1 MFNNGLWERTG
12 YDVIEKSAFI
22 RLVAFFT
29 AVSIGLVAVGSYS
42 SYSWVMTWPL
52 LIATF
57 IGMMGGALIF
67 SLIDNPMI
75 SGLGVALMSV
85 SAGLMIGPVVATYQ
99 VAVVLQ
105 AILITGGIV
114 VTMSVIGIMFPD
126 TFIGFGPYLL
136 AGLTLLIF
144 ASFAQII
151 FIALGFEAAVNMPIL
166 AWIGIGIFT
175 LYVAYDWSRALSL
188 PLTVDNAIDAAGA
201 ITLDAINL
209 FLRILQILG
218 NSKSSSSKR

>member
-29 AVSIGLVAVGSYS
+29 AVSIGLVAVGSFT
-42 SYSWVMTWPL
+42 SYAWVLTWPL
-52 LIATF
+52 LIVTF
-57 IGMMGGALIF
+57 IGMLGGALIF

-75 SGLGVALMSV
+75 SGFGVALMSI
-85 SAGLMIGPVVATYQ
+85 SAGLMIGPVVATFQ

-126 TFIGFGPYLL
+126 VFIGFGPYLL

-218 NSKSSSSKR
+218 SSKSSSSKR

>member
-1 MFNNGLWERTG
+1 MFNNGLWKRTG
-12 YDVIEKSAFI
+12 RDEIEQSAFI
-22 RLVAFFT
+22 RMVAFFT
-29 AVSIGLVAVGSYS
+29 AVSIGLVAFGSYVS
-42 SYSWVMTWPL
+42 FSWTMTWPL

-57 IGMMGGALIF
+57 IGMLGGALIF
-67 SLIDNPMI
+67 SLVDNPLI
-75 SGLGVALMSV
+75 SGFGVALMSI

-114 VTMSVIGIMFPD
+114 VTMSVVGIMFPKI
-126 TFIGFGPYLL
+126 FIGMGPYLL

-175 LYVAYDWSRALSL
+175 LYVGFDWSRSLSL

-201 ITLDAINL
+201 ITLDAVNI
-209 FLRILQILG
+209 FLRVLQLLG
-218 NSKSSSSKR
+218 GSRSSKK

>member
-29 AVSIGLVAVGSYS
+29 AVSIGLVAVGSFT
-42 SYSWVMTWPL
+42 SYAWVLTWPL
-52 LIATF
+52 LIVTF
-57 IGMMGGALIF
+57 IGMLGGALIF

-75 SGLGVALMSV
+75 SGFGVALMSI

-126 TFIGFGPYLL
+126 VFIGFGPYLL

-218 NSKSSSSKR
+218 SSKSSSSKR

>member
-12 YDVIEKSAFI
+12 YDVIEKPAFI

-29 AVSIGLVAVGSYS
+29 ALSIGLVAVGSFT
-42 SYSWVMTWPL
+42 SYAWVMTWPL
-52 LIATF
+52 LIVTF
-57 IGMMGGALIF
+57 IGMLGGALIF

-75 SGLGVALMSV
+75 SGFGVALMSI
-85 SAGLMIGPVVATYQ
+85 SAGLMIGPVVATFQ

-126 TFIGFGPYLL
+126 VFIGFGPYLL

-166 AWIGIGIFT
+166 AWVGIGIFT

-209 FLRILQILG
+209 FLRILQLLG
-218 NSKSSSSKR
+218 SSKSSKR

>member
-29 AVSIGLVAVGSYS
+29 AVSIGLVAVGSFT
-42 SYSWVMTWPL
+42 SYAWVLTWPL
-52 LIATF
+52 LIVTF
-57 IGMMGGALIF
+57 IGMLGGALIF

-75 SGLGVALMSV
+75 SGFGVALMSI

-126 TFIGFGPYLL
+126 VFIGFGPYLL

-188 PLTVDNAIDAAGA
+188 PLTVDNAIDDAGA

-218 NSKSSSSKR
+218 SSKSSSSKR

>member
-1 MFNNGLWERTG
+1 MFNNDLWERSG
-12 YDVIEKSAFI
+12 SNEIEQPTFI
-22 RLVAFFT
+22 RMVAFFT
-29 AVSIGLVAVGSYS
+29 ALSIGLVAAGSLMS
-42 SYSWVMTWPL
+42 FGWAMTWPL
-52 LIATF
+52 MIITF
-57 IGMMGGALIF
+57 IGMIGGALIF

-75 SGLGVALMSV
+75 SALGVALMSI

-99 VAVVLQ
+99 VAIVLQ
-105 AILITGGIV
+105 AVLITGGIV
-114 VTMSVIGIMFPD
+114 VTMSVIGIMFPE

-144 ASFAQII
+144 ASFAQIF
-151 FIALGFEAAVNMPIL
+151 FIVLGFEAAVNMPIL

-201 ITLDAINL
+201 ITLDAVNI
-209 FLRILQILG
+209 FLRVLQLL
-218 NSKSSSSKR
+218 SSSSSKK

>member
-29 AVSIGLVAVGSYS
+29 AVSIGLVAVGSFT
-42 SYSWVMTWPL
+42 SYAWVLTWPL
-52 LIATF
+52 LIVTF
-57 IGMMGGALIF
+57 IGMLGGALIF

-75 SGLGVALMSV
+75 SGFGVALMSI

-126 TFIGFGPYLL
+126 VFIGFGPYLL

-166 AWIGIGIFT
+166 AWVGIGIFT

-209 FLRILQILG
+209 
-218 NSKSSSSKR
+218 

>member
-1 MFNNGLWERTG
+1 MFNNGIWKRTG
-12 YDVIEKSAFI
+12 ADEIEQPAFI
-22 RLVAFFT
+22 RLVAFIT
-29 AVSIGLVAVGSYS
+29 AISIGLVAFGSYIS
-42 SYSWVMTWPL
+42 FSWPMTWPL

-57 IGMMGGALIF
+57 IGMLGGVLIF
-67 SLIDNPMI
+67 TLIDNP
-75 SGLGVALMSV
+75 GLSAFGVALMSF

-99 VAVVLQ
+99 VAIVLQ

-114 VTMSVIGIMFPD
+114 VTMSVIGIMFPKI
-126 TFIGFGPYLL
+126 FIGIGPYLL

-175 LYVAYDWSRALSL
+175 LYVGFDWSRSLSL

-201 ITLDAINL
+201 ITLDAINI
-209 FLRILQILG
+209 FLRILQLLG
-218 NSKSSSSKR
+218 GKSSSKK